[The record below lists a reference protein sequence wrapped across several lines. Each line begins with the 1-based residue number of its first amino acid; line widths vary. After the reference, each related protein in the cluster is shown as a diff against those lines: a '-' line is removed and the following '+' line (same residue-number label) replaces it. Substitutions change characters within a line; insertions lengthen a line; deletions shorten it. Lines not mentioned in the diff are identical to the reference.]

1 MSHNDSEDCLSFDF
15 NCFKDNSDSSPIN
28 SPVQSSDNS
37 SFIQTF
43 VELEDS
49 SRPNN
54 FVTSNSNFCY
64 SVVEPVQYSDNS
76 SVIHNCVELE
86 HSSSSNNSSLI
97 NPVVGLELSSSSNNS
112 VASNSNFCYS
122 TVKNY
127 SKPPFY
133 CTCNNKS

>member
-1 MSHNDSEDCLSFDF
+1 M
-15 NCFKDNSDSSPIN
+15 
-28 SPVQSSDNS
+28 
-37 SFIQTF
+37 
-43 VELEDS
+43 
-49 SRPNN
+49 
-54 FVTSNSNFCY
+54 
-64 SVVEPVQYSDNS
+64 EPVQYSDNS
-76 SVIHNCVELE
+76 SGIHHCVELE

-133 CTCNNKS
+133 CTCTNKSFETRQFFKSHMKKHNIEIADKMVKRKADAIETDYTIIDEYNRYEH